1 MTKKL
6 NVDKLCEVCL
16 KILRTRVEIITKM
29 AEISPKLTLIAEPRR
44 FGNKVKKALGID
56 ASAQAIF
63 AADLQ
68 KYFPQIIVRGEEDFD
83 DESLDLRN
91 PKWKDKKFAIV
102 DMVDGSDLLERGLS
116 NWCSA
121 VTFFE
126 PQADPG
132 KRILA
137 AFVGM
142 PNGETYYS
150 KNNSDDVLVEVK
162 EKENR
167 HHIKETLPPL
177 SKISKQHLQT
187 ELKNA
192 SVAFY
197 GQKVSS
203 LLSIM
208 NRNPTDG
215 IETLLD
221 YVYKAEIEQN
231 FKIKAKINAN
241 KKLKLEETPIDFRI
255 YTLNGIPIVV
265 KLIDYRVKEIRKID
279 AVFNIKGQRPH
290 DVVPGVYLAMKAGA
304 VVRNLEKNRDM
315 TKEDLEDALMQPA
328 KSKLIYV
335 IASNRKLAMKI
346 EELLLPLIED
356 RKQPASNVTSL

>member
-1 MTKKL
+1 
-6 NVDKLCEVCL
+6 
-16 KILRTRVEIITKM
+16 M
-29 AEISPKLTLIAEPRR
+29 AEISPQLMLTVRPRR
-44 FGNKVKKALGID
+44 FGNKVKKELAID
-56 ASAQAIF
+56 SSAQAIF
-63 AADLQ
+63 AVDLQ
-68 KYFPQIIVRGEEDFD
+68 KHFPHIIVRGEEDFD
-83 DESLDLRN
+83 DESLDLRDLE
-91 PKWKDKKFAIV
+91 WKDKKFAIV

-121 VTFFE
+121 VIFFE
-126 PQADPG
+126 PQAVSG
-132 KRILA
+132 ERILA

-150 KNNSDDVLVEVK
+150 TNSSENVFVEIK

-167 HHIKETLPPL
+167 HHIKEPLPHL
-177 SKISKQHLQT
+177 SKIHKQYLQT

-203 LLSIM
+203 LFSIM
-208 NRNPTDG
+208 NRNSTDR

-231 FKIKAKINAN
+231 AKIKAKINAN
-241 KKLKLEETPIDFRI
+241 KTLRLEETPIDFRI

-304 VVRNLEKNRDM
+304 IVRNLEKKRDM
-315 TKEDLEDALMQPA
+315 TNEDLEDALMQPA
-328 KSKLIYV
+328 KSKLIYI

-346 EELLLPLIED
+346 EELLLPLIEN
-356 RKQPASNVTSL
+356 RKQPASNITSS